1 MSNTDMPR
9 LLRLKQITAL
19 SVIYKERDVGR
30 TLTKE
35 EFHESSAERGKIFF
49 SLHYGKIFNP

>member
-1 MSNTDMPR
+1 MNW
-9 LLRLKQITAL
+9 QIIAL

-35 EFHESSAERGKIFF
+35 EFHEHAQ
-49 SLHYGKIFNP
+49 SLGLD